1 MAVSY
6 RQRGKKKL
14 WDYRI
19 IDKDKK
25 VVASNSGFK
34 TKREAQK
41 EAIDIELKLIQGKVI
56 DKYVTLYQLW
66 ERWHELMILPQKKS
80 EGTLLKHFYRGKRIK
95 DYFGDKPASE
105 IKPSDYQAFI
115 NHYAQEISKDSVSRL
130 NSEIKSVITFAK
142 RDKLNIDD
150 FTLGAIITGL
160 NNSKKVSDK
169 YIASTADYKKLLYE
183 LERKVDYDKSVTDYF
198 IYIQMKT
205 GFRFGEVAGLTWDCI
220 LWDDLEIKTYR
231 RYDTKKSKWTKAK
244 TETSI
249 RTVPIDKQTI
259 EIIKKLK
266 REQEVYFKRYK
277 MSNEENLLFIDFFTG
292 VPTSQGINR
301 SLRQT
306 MEDINIKPK
315 NLSSTGLRHTYASMM
330 LSQDIDIWAIAKIMG
345 HKDIKQITET
355 YGHLIKEKEENENT
369 KVREFLGK
377 R

>member
-198 IYIQMKT
+198 TYIQMKT

-259 EIIKKLK
+259 EILKKLK

-301 SLRQT
+301 FLRQT

>member
-105 IKPSDYQAFI
+105 VKPSDYQAFI

-259 EIIKKLK
+259 EILKKLK

>member
-66 ERWHELMILPQKKS
+66 ERWYELMILPQKKS
-80 EGTLLKHFYRGKRIK
+80 DGTLLKHFYRGKRIK

-259 EIIKKLK
+259 EILKKLK

>member
-66 ERWHELMILPQKKS
+66 ERWYELMILPQKKS

-115 NHYAQEISKDSVSRL
+115 NHYAQEISKDSISRL

-142 RDKLNIDD
+142 RDKMNIDD

-183 LERKVDYDKSVTDYF
+183 LERKVDYNKSVTDYF

-220 LWDDLEIKTYR
+220 LWEDLEIKTYR
-231 RYDTKKSKWTKAK
+231 RYDTKKSKWTNAK

-249 RTVPIDKQTI
+249 RTVPIDNRTI
-259 EIIKKLK
+259 EILKKLK
-266 REQEVYFKRYK
+266 REQEAYFKRPK
-277 MSNEENLLFIDFFTG
+277 LSN
-292 VPTSQGINR
+292 
-301 SLRQT
+301 
-306 MEDINIKPK
+306 
-315 NLSSTGLRHTYASMM
+315 
-330 LSQDIDIWAIAKIMG
+330 
-345 HKDIKQITET
+345 
-355 YGHLIKEKEENENT
+355 
-369 KVREFLGK
+369 
-377 R
+377 

>member
-259 EIIKKLK
+259 EILKKLK
-266 REQEVYFKRYK
+266 RQQEVYFKRYK

>member
-259 EIIKKLK
+259 EILKKLK
-266 REQEVYFKRYK
+266 REQEVYFKHYK

>member
-1 MAVSY
+1 MAISY

-259 EIIKKLK
+259 EILKKLK

>member
-259 EIIKKLK
+259 EILKKLK

-301 SLRQT
+301 FLRQT

>member
-66 ERWHELMILPQKKS
+66 ERWYELMILPQKKS

-115 NHYAQEISKDSVSRL
+115 NHYAQEISKDSISRL

-142 RDKLNIDD
+142 RDKMNIDD

-183 LERKVDYDKSVTDYF
+183 LERKVDYNKSVTDYF

-220 LWDDLEIKTYR
+220 LWEDLEIKTYR
-231 RYDTKKSKWTKAK
+231 RYDTKKSKWTNAK

-249 RTVPIDKQTI
+249 RTVPIDNRTI
-259 EIIKKLK
+259 EILKKLK
-266 REQEVYFKRYK
+266 REQEAYFKRYK

-369 KVREFLGK
+369 KVRAFLGK
-377 R
+377 G

>member
-66 ERWHELMILPQKKS
+66 ERWYELMILPQKKN

-115 NHYAQEISKDSVSRL
+115 NHYAQEISKDSISRL

-142 RDKLNIDD
+142 RDKMNIVD

-183 LERKVDYDKSVTDYF
+183 LERKVDYNKSVTDYF

-259 EIIKKLK
+259 EILKKLK

>member
-259 EIIKKLK
+259 EILKKLK

>member
-66 ERWHELMILPQKKS
+66 ERWYELMILPQKKS

-115 NHYAQEISKDSVSRL
+115 NHYAQEISKDSISRL

-142 RDKLNIDD
+142 RDKMNIDD

-183 LERKVDYDKSVTDYF
+183 LERKVDYNKSVTDYF

-220 LWDDLEIKTYR
+220 LWEDLEIKTYR
-231 RYDTKKSKWTKAK
+231 RYDTKKSKWTNAK

-249 RTVPIDKQTI
+249 RTVPIDNRTI
-259 EIIKKLK
+259 EILKKLK
-266 REQEVYFKRYK
+266 QEQEAYFKRYK

-369 KVREFLGK
+369 KVRAFLGK
-377 R
+377 G